1 MSEQPLSLE
10 EAAARI
16 TVKPPIASPQKPSE
30 NILEVDNLNTWFPIK
45 KGIFART
52 AGYVKAVN
60 GVSFTMKPGETLG
73 VVGESGCG
81 KSTLSRTILRLE
93 KAHSG
98 SVRFMGNDVFSLKGA
113 ALQQYRRDMQVVFQ
127 DPHATLNPRH
137 SILDILTEGMLV
149 HGLIKQSEAQD
160 VAAQLLQDVGL
171 QPDAM
176 HRYPHA
182 FSGGQRQRIC
192 IARALAL
199 KPKMIICDEAVSA
212 LDLSIR
218 AQVLNLLMELKQKYS
233 LAYLFI
239 THDIGVVGHIAYN
252 IIVMYKGE
260 IVERGAATDV
270 LLNPQE
276 AYTQRLIAA
285 VPRIG

>member
-1 MSEQPLSLE
+1 MEILRIEDLSFRYAEAEQNAVERVNLSLE
-10 EAAARI
+10 
-16 TVKPPIASPQKPSE
+16 S
-30 NILEVDNLNTWFPIK
+30 
-45 KGIFART
+45 
-52 AGYVKAVN
+52 
-60 GVSFTMKPGETLG
+60 GEFI
-73 VVGESGCG
+73 VVCGESGCG

-98 SVRFMGNDVFSLKGA
+98 HVKFLGKEVFSLRGS
-113 ALQQYRRDMQVVFQ
+113 ALLQYRRDLQVVFQ

-149 HGLIKQSEAQD
+149 HHLIEPKDAEA
-160 VAAQLLQDVGL
+160 AAVELLHDVGL
-171 QPDAM
+171 PADVLYN
-176 HRYPHA
+176 YPHQ

-199 KPKMIICDEAVSA
+199 KPKLIICDEAVSA

-218 AQVLNLLMELKQKYS
+218 AQVLNLLMELKAKYG

-239 THDIGVVGHIAYN
+239 THDIGVVEHIADN
-252 IIVMYKGE
+252 IIVMYKGQ
-260 IVERGAATDV
+260 IVERGPATDV
-270 LLNPQE
+270 LLHPKE

-285 VPRIG
+285 VPRIGGKTERGQPSV

>member
-16 TVKPPIASPQKPSE
+16 TVKPPIVPQQANE
-30 NILEVDNLNTWFPIK
+30 NILEVENLNTWFPIK

-239 THDIGVVGHIAYN
+239 THDIGVVEHIADN